1 MGSKKAGPPIVNNR
15 NKRNH
20 NRNKRI
26 LLPNKRI
33 IVLTSGMEAGH
44 TRMGL
49 DPSGLYPSGS
59 SKFQNARIWLK
70 IGPWTN
76 FRVEISKI
84 EFPKTFEEGEGRV
97 FFFIRIS

>member
-1 MGSKKAGPPIVNNR
+1 MGKRCNVAKKNGLPIVNNR

-33 IVLTSGMEAGH
+33 IVLTSGME
-44 TRMGL
+44 RDMGL

-70 IGPWTN
+70 IGPWAN
-76 FRVEISKI
+76 FRVVISNI
-84 EFPKTFEEGEGRV
+84 EFSKTFEEYEGAG
-97 FFFIRIS
+97 FSL